1 MQPVMPPN
9 DQPVSLPPEKTAD
22 PRRRAG
28 CLTNLLLIG
37 LTLCLAAS
45 LVANVALYKL
55 MREYKERA
63 GDYRSDLAGEDQYAA
78 DNAALGDPD
87 PDTVRMVL
95 VGDSDVEHWAPLPE
109 VKGCEIV
116 ARGLGGD
123 RTGDLLLRLQRDVI
137 DLKPGVAVVTIGGN
151 DLEDIALLPDR
162 ENTLVTICQRN
173 LRTIVDRLRQKGIDV
188 ILLTILPYG
197 DVDLAAG
204 DTWSNAT
211 YGAVER
217 VNAMIR
223 TLNGPGVTVV
233 DCSAF
238 LARPDGHRKP
248 VYSEEMIH
256 LNTAGYQALNEALI
270 PVLEAAAKR
279 ASP

>member
-1 MQPVMPPN
+1 MT
-9 DQPVSLPPEKTAD
+9 SLCRFPRQKAAG
-22 PRRRAG
+22 PRRRTG
-28 CLTNLLLIG
+28 WLTILVLIG

-45 LVANVALYKL
+45 LLANVWLYKQ

-63 GDYRSDLAGEDQYAA
+63 GDSRTDLAGEDQYAA

-87 PDTVRMVL
+87 PDTVRMVFA
-95 VGDSDVEHWAPLPE
+95 GDSDVEHWDPLPE

-123 RTGDLLLRLQRDVI
+123 RAGDLLLRLQRDVI

-162 ENTLVTICQRN
+162 EETLVTICERN
-173 LRTIVDRLRQKGIDV
+173 LRTIVDRLRQKGIQV
-188 ILLTILPYG
+188 VLLTILPYG
-197 DVDLAAG
+197 DVDAAEALS
-204 DTWSNAT
+204 WSNAT

-233 DCSAF
+233 DCDPV

-248 VYSEEMIH
+248 AYSEEMIH
-256 LNTAGYQALNEALI
+256 LNTAGYQALNGALL

-279 ASP
+279 ARP